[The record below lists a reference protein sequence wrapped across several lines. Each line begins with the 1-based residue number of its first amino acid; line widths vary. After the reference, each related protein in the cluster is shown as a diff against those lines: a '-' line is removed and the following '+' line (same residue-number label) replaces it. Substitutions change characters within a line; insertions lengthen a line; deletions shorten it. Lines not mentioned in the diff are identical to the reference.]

1 MDSIVNLIRR
11 QRVHYYYRTYI
22 CNSFWRRQKNKIKKI
37 LCYKSQWTIKRVT
50 VYLKEMAAPTVIYTR
65 RKQDARYRREYNK
78 KENDKDQKREAFSV
92 APHAVFAVL
101 IYISGTFFS
110 LYSRVVMAT
119 ESIVGDG
126 RVPILSILYSPIRI
140 TVLSLT

>member
-1 MDSIVNLIRR
+1 MDSIVNLIRP

-110 LYSRVVMAT
+110 YIPESSWQLNRSSVMGASRFSLFYIVLYGLQFYR
-119 ESIVGDG
+119 
-126 RVPILSILYSPIRI
+126 
-140 TVLSLT
+140 